1 MAEFLLFRY
10 LYLYISLPCL
20 LKESSTDFKN
30 DVVVT
35 GFKKIAVLLLTCM
48 TV

>member
-1 MAEFLLFRY
+1 MPEFLLFRKH
-10 LYLYISLPCL
+10 ISLPCL
-20 LKESSTDFKN
+20 LKESSTDIKN